1 MARRLLA
8 LVFLSAAVAACSSEP
23 PPTLAGVSSTTI
35 SIDGREL
42 VVAVADTPETR
53 GRGLMGVT
61 DLGGLDGMLF
71 VWEAD
76 TAAAF
81 WMQNTLISLDI
92 AFFSVDGSF
101 VDRLTME
108 PCTAD
113 SCPLYSASGL
123 YRYALEAPAGDL
135 EFTSPGSKLVIERDS

>member
-135 EFTSPGSKLVIERDS
+135 EFTSPGSKLVIESDS

>member
-92 AFFSVDGSF
+92 AFFSVDGSL